1 MPLSVL
7 LMLLLLGGLLVA
19 SGFFSGSETA
29 LFSLTRHQRVRLQRS
44 PAVVPRAITTLL
56 AETRGLLI
64 TLLLGNMT
72 VNVLYFVISSVLL
85 IKAGESPRVGP
96 FALAL
101 LTLLPLLTV
110 ILLGEVLPKLIASRL
125 PETFC
130 RLIALPMLVV
140 HRLLAP
146 LRIGSSV
153 LFITPLSRLLTPP
166 APPPELTAQ
175 EMETMLQLSQQH
187 GVIDH
192 NEQRV
197 LEQVLELSRL
207 KVRHLMVPR
216 VDIHA
221 VDLDAPPQQLM
232 QLIRQH
238 RLRHIPAY
246 RGDLDNVVGLVY
258 SRQALLVDPQTP
270 EDLQKLVRGVTFVPE
285 LQRADRTLI
294 ALRKSGATF
303 AIAVDEYGG
312 TAGIIT
318 LEDLVEHLVGDLP
331 GAYESSGEVAVEPLG
346 ANRWRVDAD
355 LSVHEWADTFGR
367 HQHIEAARRLSAA
380 NTIGGLVMAQLG
392 HVPDPGEAITLGN
405 VRIAVDRKDG
415 HRIETVVIELTAT
428 HGETPRHPPAAAG
441 PSSTPPPPSAEAPEG
456 SP

>member
-1 MPLSVL
+1 MPLSVVF
-7 LMLLLLGGLLVA
+7 MLLLLLGLLIA

-44 PAVVPRAITTLL
+44 NAVVPRAITTLL
-56 AETRGLLI
+56 TETRGLLI

-85 IKAGESPRVGP
+85 IKAGESPRVGGA
-96 FALAL
+96 ALAV
-101 LTLLPLLTV
+101 LTLVPLLAV
-110 ILLGEVLPKLIASRL
+110 ILFGEVMPKLIASRL
-125 PETFC
+125 PEPFC
-130 RLIALPMLVV
+130 RLIALPMLLV

-146 LRIGSSV
+146 VRIGSSLLV
-153 LFITPLSRLLTPP
+153 ITPLSRLLTPP
-166 APPPELTAQ
+166 APPPELTSR

-216 VDIHA
+216 VDLHA
-221 VDLDAPPQQLM
+221 ADLDAPPAELM
-232 QLIRQH
+232 ALIRQH

-246 RGDLDNVVGLVY
+246 RGDLDNIVGLIY
-258 SRQALLVDPQTP
+258 SRQALLADPQTP
-270 EDLQKLVRGVTFVPE
+270 EQLQKLVRGVTFVPE

-331 GAYESSGEVAVEPLG
+331 GAYESSGEVSVEHLAPS
-346 ANRWRVDAD
+346 RWRVDAD
-355 LSVHEWADTFGR
+355 LSVHEWSDTFGR
-367 HQHIEAARRLSAA
+367 HHHIEAARRLSAA

-392 HVPDPGEAITLGN
+392 HVPDPGESIALGN
-405 VRIAVDRKDG
+405 VRITVDRKDG
-415 HRIETVVIELTAT
+415 HRIETVVIEVT
-428 HGETPRHPPAAAG
+428 PAA
-441 PSSTPPPPSAEAPEG
+441 PVVPTPTHEIAPAPTRADAPPRETRGRP
-456 SP
+456 